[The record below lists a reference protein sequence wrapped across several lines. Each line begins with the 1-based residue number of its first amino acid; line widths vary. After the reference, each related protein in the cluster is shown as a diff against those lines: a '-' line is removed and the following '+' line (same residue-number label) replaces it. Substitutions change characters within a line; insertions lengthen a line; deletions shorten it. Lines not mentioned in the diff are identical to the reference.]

1 MPSRDI
7 ENMKKIKKRIQ
18 IKIPE
23 LQITMLEMKN
33 PPHGIDSWLDI
44 ETEITD
50 QLEDI
55 AVEIVEHET
64 KSKGIKV

>member
-1 MPSRDI
+1 
-7 ENMKKIKKRIQ
+7 MKKIKRIQ

-23 LQITMLEMKN
+23 HQITMLEMKN
-33 PPHGIDSWLDI
+33 PLHGIDSWLDT

-55 AVEIVEHET
+55 AVEIVELET
-64 KSKGIKV
+64 KSKGLKV

>member
-1 MPSRDI
+1 
-7 ENMKKIKKRIQ
+7 
-18 IKIPE
+18 
-23 LQITMLEMKN
+23 MLEMKN